1 MSTLLNRLQTE
12 MKIALKSKD
21 TDRLSVVRMLISEI
35 KKEQID
41 KKRELSDSEVLTV
54 IQRYAKQRRDA
65 IEQYKKANRQDLVE
79 KEQKEL
85 NIVLEFL
92 PKQLTEEE
100 IVKIVDKTIEE
111 VGAASIKD
119 MGKVMKSVME
129 KVKGRADG
137 SLVSKI
143 VRKKLS

>member
-143 VRKKLS
+143 VREKLS